1 VSKILIYFTT
11 IRLEIRGQFVMMSI
25 SLSNHTQSV

>member
-11 IRLEIRGQFVMMSI
+11 IRLE
-25 SLSNHTQSV
+25 LEDNL